1 MLLTY
6 QHISFFI
13 NCSYLDVGALRQC
26 GNPANFMKR
35 IIIGLLLGTVAAQA
49 QEVTPLSVEK
59 IMKDQKWLGTSPSN
73 FRWSADSKK
82 VFFDWNPENK
92 DKSQLYRVAA
102 GGGKPMKALEK
113 EGETETFQEYTYNNA
128 HTLGLY
134 ESQGDLYLYDLK
146 SKKKQRL
153 MNTAA
158 RESNGAFLLNG
169 SITFERDQNCY
180 MLDLKTNELV
190 QLTNFVEGDKKPAV
204 TKKQNE
210 QDAWLKTEQTELFD
224 VLKNKKTPP
233 AFNFGRGSRGAEK
246 KPLKS
251 LYLNDKSLSAVVVS
265 PDARFITY
273 RLVAMPKDGKQ
284 TIVPSYVTASGYTED
299 IRGRTKV
306 GAPLAVYESFVYDR
320 QRDTVYNILT
330 AQITGIKDVP
340 DYLKDYPQQLE
351 MAKKKNADRQVSLSQ
366 AIWNTS
372 GTAAII
378 VAESLDN
385 KDLWIL
391 KLDAVTGNLSVLDR
405 QRDEAWIGG
414 PGVGARNISW
424 IDNARFYFQS
434 EATGYSHLYTFDVE
448 KGIKKQL
455 TSGKWE
461 VQTLQLSS
469 DKKTFYFTANKQ
481 HPGITHF
488 YKIGVNGGE
497 PVQITTMKGGNDVT
511 LSPDEKYLAINYSY
525 MNKPWELYVQENK
538 PGAKAVQVTESVSAE
553 FKAYPWREPEMVSF
567 KNRYGAEVYARVYK
581 AKNENANHPAVVFV
595 HGAGYLQNVHY
606 WWSTYSREFM
616 FNNLLADNGYTV
628 IDIDYT
634 ASSGYGRDHRTGIYR
649 HMGGKDLTDQVDG
662 VKLLVEKYNVNPK
675 HVGLYGGSYGGFIT
689 LMALF
694 NEPDVFASGA
704 ALRSVT
710 DWAHYNHGYTSNI
723 LNEPYNDPIAYK
735 RSSPINFA
743 ANLKGNLLMC
753 HGMVDENVHFQDIV
767 RLSQRF
773 IELGKN
779 NWELAVYPVE
789 DHGFVQPSSWTDE
802 YKRIFKLFE
811 TTLKSK

>member
-1 MLLTY
+1 
-6 QHISFFI
+6 
-13 NCSYLDVGALRQC
+13 
-26 GNPANFMKR
+26 MKR
-35 IIIGLLLGTVAAQA
+35 IIIGLLFGTVAAQA
-49 QEVTPLSVEK
+49 QEVTPLTVEK

-82 VFFDWNPENK
+82 IYFDWNPENK

-102 GGGKPMKALEK
+102 GGGKPVKAAEK
-113 EGETETFQEYTYNNA
+113 EVETETFQEYTYNNA

-134 ESQGDLYLYDLK
+134 ESSGDLYLYDVK
-146 SKKKQRL
+146 SGKKQRL
-153 MNTAA
+153 MNTAE
-158 RESNGAFLLNG
+158 RESNGSFLVNG
-169 SITFERDQNCY
+169 DITFQRDQNLY
-180 MLDLKTNELV
+180 QLDLKTNELV
-190 QLTNFVEGDKKPAV
+190 QLTNFVEGDKKPSV
-204 TKKQNE
+204 KQKQNE
-210 QDAWLKTEQTELFD
+210 QDVWLKNEQTELFD
-224 VLKNKKTPP
+224 VLKDKKTPP
-233 AFNFGRGSRGAEK
+233 AFNFGRGARGDDK

-251 LYLNDKSLSAVVVS
+251 LYLNDKSLSAIVVS
-265 PDARFITY
+265 PDARYITY
-273 RLVAMPKDGKQ
+273 RLISTPKEGKQ
-284 TIVPSYVTASGYTED
+284 TIVPTYVTASGYTED
-299 IRGRTKV
+299 IKGRTKV
-306 GAPLAVYESFVYDR
+306 GSPLAVYESFIYDKK
-320 QRDTVYNILT
+320 RDTVYRIHT
-330 AQITGIKDVP
+330 DQIAGIKDLP
-340 DYLKDYPQQLE
+340 DYLKDYPDKLE
-351 MAKKKNADRQVSLSQ
+351 AAKKKNADREVSLSQ
-366 AIWNTS
+366 AIWNGS
-372 GTAAII
+372 GNSAII
-378 VAESLDN
+378 IAESLDN

-391 KLDAVTGNLSVLDR
+391 KLDAVTGNVAVLDR

-414 PGVGARNISW
+414 PGIGARNISW
-424 IDNARFYFQS
+424 IDNTHFYFQS
-434 EATGYSHLYTFDVE
+434 EATGYSHLYTFDIV
-448 KGIKKQL
+448 KRIKKQL

-461 VQTLQLSS
+461 VQRIQLSS
-469 DKKTFYFTANKQ
+469 DKKTFYFTANKE
-481 HPGITHF
+481 HPGVTHF
-488 YKIGVNGGE
+488 YKIGVSGGE
-497 PVQITTMKGGNDVT
+497 PVKITSMKGGNDVS

-525 MNKPWELYVQENK
+525 MNKPWELYLQQNK

-553 FKAYPWREPEMVSF
+553 FKAYPWRAPEMVSF
-567 KNRYGAEVYARVYK
+567 KNRYGADVYARVYR

-616 FNNLLADNGYTV
+616 FNNMLADNGYTV

-634 ASSGYGRDHRTGIYR
+634 GSSGYGRDHRTGIYR
-649 HMGGKDLTDQVDG
+649 HMGGRDLTDQVDG
-662 VKLLVEKYNVNPK
+662 VKLLVEKYNVNPA

-723 LNEPYNDPIAYK
+723 LNEPYNDEIAYK

-743 ANLKGNLLMC
+743 AGLKGNLLMC